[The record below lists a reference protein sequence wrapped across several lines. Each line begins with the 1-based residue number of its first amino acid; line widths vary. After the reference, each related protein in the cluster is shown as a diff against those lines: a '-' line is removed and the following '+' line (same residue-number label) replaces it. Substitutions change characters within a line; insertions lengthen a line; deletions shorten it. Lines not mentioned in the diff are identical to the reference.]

1 MQTGK
6 ALFEEARLEDV
17 SQEDLVRLR
26 EMGVKGCEVKPSMV
40 LPEGNEAEKIISPED
55 FEIMER
61 EVAARIR
68 KAVLVRLSRLAEQ
81 SKQQNSKLHFLVVY
95 LEEESWIPE
104 DELQAENQKL
114 LMRVIGTGEFGFS
127 TTMYLAGY
135 GTSREA
141 LQALGDFSDRLN
153 QGEVLLLNEDPQDFL
168 PSYQTACEQEA
179 VLASVDDSGLAGM

>member
-1 MQTGK
+1 M
-6 ALFEEARLEDV
+6 
-17 SQEDLVRLR
+17 
-26 EMGVKGCEVKPSMV
+26 
-40 LPEGNEAEKIISPED
+40 
-55 FEIMER
+55 
-61 EVAARIR
+61 
-68 KAVLVRLSRLAEQ
+68 
-81 SKQQNSKLHFLVVY
+81 HFLVVY